1 MPAEVLADDETIERT
16 DIAVDETLLEPVL
29 GELLELDKDVELQV
43 LVVEV
48 TRDLLGDDDSLE
60 ATPDDNGELEL
71 AAEVFAAG

>member
-1 MPAEVLADDETIERT
+1 MPAEVLRETIERT

-29 GELLELDKDVELQV
+29 GELLELDKDIELQV

-48 TRDLLGDDDSLE
+48 TRDLLGDDDSLD

-71 AAEVFAAG
+71 AVEVFAAG